1 MSETE
6 TNCCYIVCKLQAD
19 LDVRNYIPKK
29 TRDRLFH
36 NSFLNIWLR
45 VILIM
50 LIILQIA
57 DKQRMLRMFFKGV
70 SVYFD
75 RKWLLIINP

>member
-29 TRDRLFH
+29 SETDCFITLF
-36 NSFLNIWLR
+36 
-45 VILIM
+45 
-50 LIILQIA
+50 QI
-57 DKQRMLRMFFKGV
+57 
-70 SVYFD
+70 FD
-75 RKWLLIINP
+75 